1 MHELLNEMTGSFRV
15 TTRSGTDYLICLDA
29 PRHVV
34 RFPGAIE
41 RAPDY
46 ANVAVSQL
54 RKDAES
60 IPLLR
65 VVSLTVGQRGLMLLD
80 LAGGEAVTTRDTS
93 EVVEIVPLTGLVQI
107 STEQAAD
114 IRRVAR
120 ALGWARILH
129 MPYTA
134 PPVFVLDASAPRTLS
149 VRSYERLESG
159 IATALGSEDFALA
172 AAEHFDDARLA
183 EMNEL

>member
-1 MHELLNEMTGSFRV
+1 M
-15 TTRSGTDYLICLDA
+15 ICLDT

-41 RAPDY
+41 RAPDCST
-46 ANVAVSQL
+46 VAVSEL
-54 RKDAES
+54 TKDAEA

-65 VVSLTVGQRGLMLLD
+65 VVNLTVGQRGLMLLD
-80 LAGGEAVTTRDTS
+80 LAGGGVATTRDTS

-114 IRRVAR
+114 IGRVAR

-134 PPVFVLDASAPRTLS
+134 PTVFVLDASAPRTLS

-159 IATALGSEDFALA
+159 IAAALGSEDFALA
-172 AAEHFDDARLA
+172 AAEYFDDKQLA